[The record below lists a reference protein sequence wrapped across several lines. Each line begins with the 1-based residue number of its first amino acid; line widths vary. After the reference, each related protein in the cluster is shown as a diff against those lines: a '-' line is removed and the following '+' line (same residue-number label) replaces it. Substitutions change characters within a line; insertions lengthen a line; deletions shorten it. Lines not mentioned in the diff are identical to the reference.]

1 MGDPRVRR
9 SDVTDALRRALEPT
23 DYVLAM
29 WEGGAA
35 AFDRVDEWSDIDL
48 QVLCEDGRVDDVFE
62 DVRRTLE
69 SLSPIEASF
78 RFPEPTWHGHSQACY
93 KLRDASEYLLLD
105 FVAMQKGNDRD
116 RFLQPEIHGRA
127 VIHFDKGES
136 LTFDHVDPAAHAE
149 SVRAR
154 VKRHR
159 EIYDM
164 FKPFVRKELNRRN
177 SIEAMGY
184 YQSMVLRPLVEL
196 LRIVHSPMRY
206 NFYTR
211 YVHYEFPQDVVRRL
225 EALFYVSDMEDLVR
239 KCDEADAWVD
249 ELLETIGEGPSDE
262 EIAEAAQRSAR
273 E

>member
-1 MGDPRVRR
+1 MGEPRVRR
-9 SDVTDALRRALEPT
+9 TDVTETLRRTLEPA

-35 AFDRVDEWSDIDL
+35 AFGRVDEWSDIDL

-62 DVRRTLE
+62 DVKRALE
-69 SLSPIEASF
+69 SLSPIEVSF
-78 RFPEPTWHGHSQACY
+78 RFPEPTWHGHSQAFY
-93 KLRDASEYLLLD
+93 KLRDASEFLLLD
-105 FVAMQKGNDRD
+105 FVAMQKGNDKD
-116 RFLQPEIHGRA
+116 RFLQPEIHGRP
-127 VIHFDKGES
+127 VVHFDKEGS
-136 LTFDHVDPAAHAE
+136 LAFDHVDPAAHAATI
-149 SVRAR
+149 RAR

-164 FKPFVRKELNRRN
+164 FKPFVRKELNRGN

-206 NFYTR
+206 NFQTR
-211 YVHYEFPQDVVRRL
+211 YVHYEFPEGALRKL
-225 EALFYVSDMEDLVR
+225 EALFYVSDMGDLAR
-239 KCDEADAWVD
+239 KCDEADAWVE
-249 ELLETIGEGPSDE
+249 ELLEKIGEGPSDA
-262 EIAEAAQRSAR
+262 EIAEAALKGAQ